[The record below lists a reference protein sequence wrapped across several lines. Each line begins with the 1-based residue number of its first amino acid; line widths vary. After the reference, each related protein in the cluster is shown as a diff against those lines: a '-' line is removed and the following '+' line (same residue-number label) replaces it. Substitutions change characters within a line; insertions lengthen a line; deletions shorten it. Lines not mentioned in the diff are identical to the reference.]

1 MGPYHVQELGGFS
14 SRDSSSHKAYMNL
27 MHSSLTPLDLNNV
40 CRRIHDVLTG
50 IKATRRAEDHGLIDA
65 HSMREIWRDLD
76 RAWQDLES
84 KKRAP
89 IEQDNVVMRLE
100 LTQYVGAWQVRT

>member
-1 MGPYHVQELGGFS
+1 
-14 SRDSSSHKAYMNL
+14 MNL

-89 IEQDNVVMRLE
+89 MEQDNVLMRLE